1 MRCCSARSLTVSQ
14 PRPHRRASG
23 RREAACGH
31 WARNRDVPTLRHQAL
46 MATAGATAPLV
57 QRAIRLEYFTITWNV
72 IEAVASIGAGIA
84 AGSIALVGFGFD
96 SSIEGFAASV
106 VLWQLRR
113 GENEERKKRALR
125 LIASTFFVL
134 AAYVILSRHG
144 TWSLAPSRK
153 ARWSASSLRLC
164 RLTQRG
170 GPGLA
175 QTDRGSSRP
184 PAVMALDMQDLAPAH
199 RDHLVESFGLV
210 IARPSDI
217 QCHNCPVTRGHE
229 LSEMPFHTQLHM
241 LPEDRT
247 GLLSVVSGW
256 SAGPW
261 EPLDSAPLHFRMHQV
276 DQLLKI
282 LALVGRTQCC

>member
-1 MRCCSARSLTVSQ
+1 
-14 PRPHRRASG
+14 
-23 RREAACGH
+23 
-31 WARNRDVPTLRHQAL
+31 

-106 VLWQLRR
+106 VLWQLRS
-113 GENEERKKRALR
+113 GENEERKSGLSGSSPARSSCLPPM
-125 LIASTFFVL
+125 SS
-134 AAYVILSRHG
+134 LSRYG
-144 TWSLAPSRK
+144 TWSLAPSQK